1 MDKLLAVR
9 DIKALLAKIVGG
21 TKMDEILQT
30 TTLNRAVNSR
40 NMDGIVFD
48 AFRPAVWQALH
59 AEYPIRL
66 NPKSLKRQELGNTEN
81 PTTYVQKQLTRRK
94 QETEGDP
101 ERDPLMAT
109 LFSPLTEIPPNAR
122 PIPVPIINVY
132 PQQPGQWERERNPY
146 SEAREEETYTGQMEQ
161 PGHNKNDY
169 PTYPP

>member
-1 MDKLLAVR
+1 MGRLLAVG

-48 AFRPAVWQALH
+48 AFGPAVWQALH

-81 PTTYVQKQLTRRK
+81 LTTYVQIQLTR
-94 QETEGDP
+94 
-101 ERDPLMAT
+101 
-109 LFSPLTEIPPNAR
+109 
-122 PIPVPIINVY
+122 
-132 PQQPGQWERERNPY
+132 
-146 SEAREEETYTGQMEQ
+146 
-161 PGHNKNDY
+161 
-169 PTYPP
+169 